1 MPLGVAQMDKY
12 ERIFRLHRI
21 LANRRTPI
29 AVADLRERLDDCSRA
44 TLYRDIA
51 FLRDELGAPL
61 DKDPETGGFICRPGP
76 DGRAYE
82 LPGLWFSAAE
92 LQALVTFHELLGG
105 LGSGLL
111 EEHLAPFAG
120 RIDELIRHRRLQLG
134 ELPRRVRLLGGAGRA
149 PGVAFQPVASA
160 LLERRELAF
169 HYHSRSRDQH
179 TERRVSPQRLVH
191 YRDNWYLDAW
201 DPARGALRTFSVD
214 RIRHAQVLEA
224 VARNIPDAELDQ
236 YFGDAYGIFS
246 GKANKLAV
254 LRFSAERSRWVAD
267 EHWHPRQSGQ
277 FDTDGRY
284 ELRVPY
290 RDARELIGEI
300 LRHGAEVEVIGP
312 AELRRAVGAALR
324 DALASYL
331 PVGAG
336 EA

>member
-1 MPLGVAQMDKY
+1 MDKY

-21 LANRRTPI
+21 LTSRRTPI
-29 AVADLRERLDDCSRA
+29 SVADLRERLEGCSRA

-61 DKDPETGGFICRPGP
+61 ETDAGTGGLVYRPGP

-92 LQALVTFHELLGG
+92 LQALVTFHGLLGR

-111 EEHLAPFAG
+111 EEHLAPLAA
-120 RIDELIRHRRLQLG
+120 RIDELIRHRRLRLG
-134 ELPRRVRLLGGAGRA
+134 ELPGRLRLLGGAGRA
-149 PGVAFQPVASA
+149 PGTSFRPVASA

-179 TERRVSPQRLVH
+179 TERQVSPQRLVL

-201 DPARGALRTFSVD
+201 DPARKGLRTFSVD
-214 RIRHAQVLEA
+214 RIGHARVLDA
-224 VARNIPDAELDQ
+224 VARDIPDAELDQ
-236 YFGDAYGIFS
+236 HFGDAYGIFS
-246 GKANKLAV
+246 GRANKTAV
-254 LRFSAERSRWVAD
+254 LRFSAKRARWVAD
-267 EHWHPRQSGQ
+267 ERWHPRQSGQ
-277 FDTDGRY
+277 FATDGRY

-300 LRHGAEVEVIGP
+300 LRHGADVEVIGP
-312 AELRRAVGAALR
+312 AELRREVDKALR
-324 DALASYL
+324 RALASYAA
-331 PVGAG
+331 PGRA
-336 EA
+336 